1 MKKILLIGSTCV
13 DVIIEIDHL
22 PHTAEDVQPKRQTL
36 ALGGCAYN
44 AANIVRQSGVPYTF
58 ITPVGTGMY
67 GDYIRKSF
75 TDRKL
80 PIHVS
85 PDAENGCCY
94 CLVDANGE
102 RTFLSV
108 HGAEYTFQR
117 EWMKAIDLSE
127 ISMIYVCGI
136 EIEEPTGNDIIS
148 WLEDHR
154 GPQLFFAPGPR
165 IRQIGLEKMKRL
177 YQLNPILHI
186 NEEEAFELSYLICS
200 NFQPDVDFSAVSLL
214 DAAHTIQNCTH
225 NTVLI
230 TKGDKGSCCLE
241 IGKDTLTEVPGIK
254 TTVVDTIG
262 AGDSH
267 IGQVMASRAMGCSWQ
282 EALNQANKV
291 SAKVV
296 SVKGAGLTDEEYQEC
311 IR

>member
-75 TDRKL
+75 TDRHL

-85 PDAENGCCY
+85 PDSENGCCY

-108 HGAEYTFQR
+108 HGAEYTFHR
-117 EWMKAIDLSE
+117 EWMKDIDLSE

-165 IRQIGLEKMKRL
+165 VRQIGLEKMNRL

-214 DAAHTIQNCTH
+214 DAARTIQSRTH

-241 IGKDTLTEVPGIK
+241 IGNDKLTEVPGIK

-296 SVKGAGLTDEEYQEC
+296 SVKGAGLTDNEYQEC
-311 IR
+311 LK

>member
-75 TDRKL
+75 TERQL

-85 PDAENGCCY
+85 PNSENGCCY

-108 HGAEYTFQR
+108 HGAEYTFRR
-117 EWMKAIDLSE
+117 EWMADIDLSE
-127 ISMIYVCGI
+127 ISIIYVCGI
-136 EIEEPTGNDIIS
+136 EIEESTGNDIIL

-165 IRQIGLEKMKRL
+165 VRQIGLEKMKRL

-214 DAAHTIQNCTH
+214 DAARTIQSCTH

-241 IGKDTLTEVPGIK
+241 IGNDELTEVPGIK

-296 SVKGAGLTDEEYQEC
+296 SVKGAGLTDDEYKDC
-311 IR
+311 LR